1 MQQVL
6 EGCDGVRNIHDD
18 IIVHGQSTEEHDK
31 RLEEA
36 MHGENPD
43 QRPNDEQFKRSAN
56 PKCLTLTSCFTYFPH
71 EGWDHPRR
79 KLKQS
84 QKPDKQGQQQ
94 KCIASWA

>member
-31 RLEEA
+31 RLEED

-43 QRPNDEQFKRSAN
+43 QRPI
-56 PKCLTLTSCFTYFPH
+56 LTMNNSREVQIPNV
-71 EGWDHPRR
+71 
-79 KLKQS
+79 
-84 QKPDKQGQQQ
+84 
-94 KCIASWA
+94 